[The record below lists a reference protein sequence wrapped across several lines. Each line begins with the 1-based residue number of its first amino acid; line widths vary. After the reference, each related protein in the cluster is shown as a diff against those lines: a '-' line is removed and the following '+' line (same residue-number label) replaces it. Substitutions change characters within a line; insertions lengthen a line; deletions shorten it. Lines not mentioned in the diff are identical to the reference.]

1 MYLTKSTSIHRI
13 GFVSTRFQGTDGVSL
28 ETGKWRQ
35 VLEKMGYDCYFF
47 SGLSDWDSEKSMVVD
62 EAFFGHPIIEDIQE
76 RCFGIVTRGEGL
88 TGEIQAI
95 RFRLKRAIYE
105 FVESF
110 NIDLLIVENALTI
123 PMNIPLGLA
132 LTEYIAETGI
142 PTIAHHHDFA
152 WERQRFSV
160 NCIEDYLAMSFPPRL
175 HTINHVV
182 INSEGRQTLSYRCG
196 LSSIIIPN
204 VFDFDTEPPKLDD
217 YGRTLRKDLGVADDE
232 TLLLQPTRMVA
243 RKGIEHAIELA
254 NRLKGKKAK
263 LLISHQERDEG
274 SEYYERT
281 MDYAKILGV
290 DVIVRPDIIGAERG
304 TTEEPDGGPGKK
316 KYSLWD
322 CYLNADFVTYPST
335 YEGFGNAF
343 LEAVWF
349 RKPIL
354 VNRYSIFQQDIE
366 PLDFDVVVM
375 ENYVTPE
382 TIETVEAILQSD
394 GAVDVMTSKNYELG
408 RKFFSFKLLEQRLHQ
423 VMMNFGQL

>member
-1 MYLTKSTSIHRI
+1 MI
-13 GFVSTRFQGTDGVSL
+13 
-28 ETGKWRQ
+28 
-35 VLEKMGYDCYFF
+35 
-47 SGLSDWDSEKSMVVD
+47 
-62 EAFFGHPIIEDIQE
+62 
-76 RCFGIVTRGEGL
+76 
-88 TGEIQAI
+88 
-95 RFRLKRAIYE
+95 
-105 FVESF
+105 
-110 NIDLLIVENALTI
+110 
-123 PMNIPLGLA
+123 
-132 LTEYIAETGI
+132 
-142 PTIAHHHDFA
+142 
-152 WERQRFSV
+152 
-160 NCIEDYLAMSFPPRL
+160 
-175 HTINHVV
+175 
-182 INSEGRQTLSYRCG
+182 
-196 LSSIIIPN
+196 
-204 VFDFDTEPPKLDD
+204 
-217 YGRTLRKDLGVADDE
+217 
-232 TLLLQPTRMVA
+232 A

-254 NRLKGKKAK
+254 NRLRGKKAK

-274 SEYYERT
+274 SAYYERT

-304 TTEEPDGGPGKK
+304 TTEDGKK

-382 TIETVEAILQSD
+382 TIETVEAILDSD
-394 GAVDVMTSKNYELG
+394 GAVDMMTAKNYELG
-408 RKFFSFKLLEQRLHQ
+408 RKFFSFELLEQRLHQ